1 MHGDALN
8 RIKRRRRAAKKTNTA
23 ERTPLVHQS
32 GSRSRR
38 LTAGRQVRADLV
50 YSTLPLL
57 CLSTRSSPRR
67 PRRVRMCGRG
77 IRGIRAVYAVEDIL
91 YGKRGK
97 REREG
102 ELHSRWSLLFEARKE
117 SRDERTSSSSSSTC
131 GEHEKK
137 KKKKKRPRRGG

>member
-8 RIKRRRRAAKKTNTA
+8 RIKRRRRVAKKTNTA
-23 ERTPLVHQS
+23 ERTSLVHQS
-32 GSRSRR
+32 GSLSRR

-91 YGKRGK
+91 
-97 REREG
+97 
-102 ELHSRWSLLFEARKE
+102 
-117 SRDERTSSSSSSTC
+117 
-131 GEHEKK
+131 
-137 KKKKKRPRRGG
+137 